1 MMNNLIKCIV
11 IIIFTFLATSG
22 LAQKMSEMVNT
33 ELQQVDVANS
43 TVTVNGKRYKY
54 EPNKKESMFRESKLE
69 SLTLRSLFKGNTYYF
84 EVQQDFSCKSARSN
98 RPEKVIFISE
108 EKLPE

>member
-1 MMNNLIKCIV
+1 MNNQIKYIV

-33 ELQQVDVANS
+33 ELQQVDVAS
-43 TVTVNGKRYKY
+43 ATVTINGKRYQY
-54 EPNKKESMFRESKLE
+54 EPNKKVSFYRESDIE
-69 SLTLRSLFKGNTYYF
+69 PLTLRSLFEGNSYF
-84 EVQQDFSCKSARSN
+84 FEIQQDFSGSSARSN
-98 RPEKVIFISE
+98 KPEKVVFISE